1 MKVLNYNNMTQL
13 LVQFK
18 AYLRELI
25 DTILN
30 NYNPTEAYFLI
41 AGLFIL
47 IGIIA
52 MIGWYA
58 IFYIIGYKKTIS
70 KQDIKK
76 ASIILVVLVLAGWL
90 IIPVFGNWMWNYGT
104 KGMPTIEDNNN
115 RINEILQNSK

>member
-1 MKVLNYNNMTQL
+1 MTQL